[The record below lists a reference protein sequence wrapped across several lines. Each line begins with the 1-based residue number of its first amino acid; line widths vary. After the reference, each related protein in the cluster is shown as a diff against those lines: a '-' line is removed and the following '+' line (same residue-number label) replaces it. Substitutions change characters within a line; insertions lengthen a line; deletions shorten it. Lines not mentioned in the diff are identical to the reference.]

1 MYFITESKS
10 IGSQSKGGMKMA
22 KTRTFV
28 SIVRDTFFGDIEKA
42 VERHVEEHFLDM
54 KLHEKSYR
62 IKRVDEAF
70 VQQSSLHRVI
80 AYDSLDDTLVFDA
93 VVIADIAIFQTSH
106 SQAVE
111 DDTERW
117 FRVNCEVDV
126 GDDFHNLRIK
136 DINDYDHSDNNIRK
150 MLDDSL
156 VPFIHAVDLE
166 NHAEAILLSVYPE
179 ALAEPTRIDVRLFA
193 EWLGL
198 IIDEDRRLSRNG
210 TIFGQMIFHD
220 ATVEYFDLDSRRFD
234 TFEATGG
241 TILADPEIYFLRSL
255 GSWNNTVIHECVHW
269 LKHRKHIELERSL
282 GADVSRISCQVAE
295 PSSSD
300 ENRRSQTE
308 WMEWHANALAPRI
321 LMPRKPFK
329 QKADELVAWYKLNG
343 GLRKTADIMT
353 VVICDLSDF
362 FEVSV
367 QSAKIRM
374 IDIGYTEAIGV
385 LEYVD
390 GGYAPSH
397 SYSHGAIGKDQTYTI
412 PMKEGLFQYAVNLE
426 FRQII
431 DSGNFVYI
439 DGHYCIN
446 DPRYI
451 TQNENG
457 VLEMTQYAI
466 DNIDECC
473 LVFKRTS
480 APNPEYGAGRYSEC
494 VLYQSAVAK
503 TIPAYGY
510 SHSDQSKPVDELLA
524 EIKEANEA
532 AKVIAQL
539 PRGFGS
545 ALTYLIKWRKSS
557 NEKLAEK
564 ALLHPRSIQRM
575 RNEPNYTHKLETV
588 IAICIGL
595 QLYPKISLEL
605 LDSSGFALKNTE
617 KDILYFHIIKTRYKS
632 TIHECNE
639 LLTAAGYPILT
650 GDE

>member
-1 MYFITESKS
+1 
-10 IGSQSKGGMKMA
+10 MA
-22 KTRTFV
+22 KTRTFAN
-28 SIVRDTFFGDIEKA
+28 IVRTTFFGDIEKA
-42 VERHVEEHFLDM
+42 VERHVEEHFSDM
-54 KLHEKSYR
+54 ELYEKSYR
-62 IKRVDEAF
+62 VKRVDEAF
-70 VQQSSLHRVI
+70 VQGTSLHRII
-80 AYDSLDDTLVFDA
+80 AYDSLEEKLSFDA

-106 SQAVE
+106 SQQIE

-126 GDDFHNLRIK
+126 GGGFQNLRIK
-136 DINDYDHSDNNIRK
+136 EIDDYDHNDNNIRK

-166 NHAEAILLSVYPE
+166 NHAEAILYSVYPE
-179 ALAEPTRIDVRLFA
+179 ALAAPTRIDVRLFA
-193 EWLGL
+193 ERLGL

-220 ATVEYFDLDSRRFD
+220 ATVEYFDLDSRCFK

-300 ENRRSQTE
+300 ENKRSQTE

-321 LMPRKPFK
+321 LMPQKPFK
-329 QKADELVAWYKLNG
+329 QKAEELLAWYRENG
-343 GLRKTADIMT
+343 DSNKTADIMT
-353 VVICDLSDF
+353 AVICELSEF
-362 FEVSV
+362 FEVSI

-390 GGYAPSH
+390 GGYSPSH
-397 SYSHGAIGKDQTYTI
+397 SFKDGAIGKDQTYTI
-412 PMKEGLFQYAVNLE
+412 PMKEGLFQYAINSE

-446 DPRYI
+446 DPKYI
-451 TQNENG
+451 THNEYG
-457 VLEMTQYAI
+457 TLEMTQYAI

-480 APNPEYGAGRYSEC
+480 APNPEYGAGYYSEC
-494 VLYQSAVAK
+494 VLFQSAVAK

-510 SHSDQSKPVDELLA
+510 RHADQSKPVDDLLA

-532 AKVIAQL
+532 AKIIAQL
-539 PRGFGS
+539 PRDFGS
-545 ALTYLIKWRKSS
+545 ALSWLIKWRKLS

-564 ALLHPRSIQRM
+564 SLVHAKTIQRL
-575 RNEPNYTHKLETV
+575 RNNPDPDCKAETV

-605 LDSSGFALKNTE
+605 LGLAGITLKNSE
-617 KDILYFHIIKTRYKS
+617 KDILYFHILKTRYKS

-639 LLTAAGYPILT
+639 LLTAANYPLLT
-650 GDE
+650 GSE